1 MFISLF
7 QTFSVLKLLLPYF
20 AGYYSRSHEK
30 KSMQI
35 KHLCG
40 YAQMYFLETAFSPHT
55 RSYSFLFPSFFY
67 GLYTALSFYLCYNFV
82 KSNCI
87 KKESARAGMRKMIKR
102 LLKKYKYPP
111 DGMEDAIRTVIK
123 QCEMWVEV
131 EFNPSDVAES
141 ASKRMMAY
149 QSMLNNWYIKAV
161 FGLSIQRPHCL
172 VFFIKICFIPIPA
185 N

>member
-7 QTFSVLKLLLPYF
+7 QTFSVLKLLLPYV

-87 KKESARAGMRKMIKR
+87 KKESARADSFLCKLIYDNLTKISFFCIDN
-102 LLKKYKYPP
+102 LPCS
-111 DGMEDAIRTVIK
+111 RTRRGRHRGCQIDLGFGSSHSSQKIPVI
-123 QCEMWVEV
+123 
-131 EFNPSDVAES
+131 S
-141 ASKRMMAY
+141 
-149 QSMLNNWYIKAV
+149 
-161 FGLSIQRPHCL
+161 G
-172 VFFIKICFIPIPA
+172 
-185 N
+185 